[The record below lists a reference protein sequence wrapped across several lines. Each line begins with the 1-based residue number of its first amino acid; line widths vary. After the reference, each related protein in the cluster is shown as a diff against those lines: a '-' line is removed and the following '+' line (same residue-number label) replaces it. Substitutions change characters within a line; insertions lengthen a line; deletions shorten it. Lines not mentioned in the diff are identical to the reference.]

1 MTQAKAKEF
10 VEKFFNDDDFTAKV
24 IYESGMDQW
33 KGKKGQDMPDEE
45 QDKAITDAAGKLGYK
60 ITPEEYKAAAKEYS
74 EGIGGW
80 QTIKKVFHIAK
91 IGKRVSKE
99 RKAK

>member
-1 MTQAKAKEF
+1 MSKEKAKEF
-10 VEKFFNDDDFTAKV
+10 VEKFFNDDDFTFKV

-33 KGKKGQDMPDEE
+33 KGKKGQNTPDEE
-45 QDKAITDAAGKLGYK
+45 QDKAIVAAAAKLGYK
-60 ITPEEYKAAAKEYS
+60 ITPEEYKAASKEYS

-99 RKAK
+99 RKSK

>member
-1 MTQAKAKEF
+1 MAQAKAKEF

-33 KGKKGQDMPDEE
+33 TGKKGQDIPDNE
-45 QDKAITDAAGKLGYK
+45 QDKAITDAASKLGYK

-80 QTIKKVFHIAK
+80 QVIKKIFRIAK
-91 IGKRVSKE
+91 IGKRVAKE
-99 RKAK
+99 RKAE

>member
-10 VEKFFNDDDFTAKV
+10 VEKFFNDDDFTFKV

-33 KGKKGQDMPDEE
+33 KGKKGQNTPDAE
-45 QDKAITDAAGKLGYK
+45 QDKAITDAAAKLGYK

-80 QTIKKVFHIAK
+80 QVIKKVFRIAK
-91 IGKRVSKE
+91 IGKKVAKE
-99 RKAK
+99 RKGE